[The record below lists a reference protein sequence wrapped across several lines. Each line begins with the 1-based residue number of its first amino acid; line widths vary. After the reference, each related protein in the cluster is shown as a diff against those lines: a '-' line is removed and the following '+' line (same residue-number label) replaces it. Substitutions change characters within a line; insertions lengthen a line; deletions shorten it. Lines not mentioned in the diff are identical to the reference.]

1 MDIMIRAALVKG
13 QDGVVLRPLT
23 TSDKVLF
30 NNFYEQSQN
39 KYVDLTLKNDKGT
52 KTYDQLKTA
61 WALIDLTFQAIHYR
75 KPNSAERRQFGSE
88 LVKDFGD
95 KIPSLLHDGEEVSV
109 SMSEMSKK
117 QMANLIRNLMYNLA
131 ENCDF
136 GDDLLRGAELNVKN
150 IFLEWQ
156 THKSTLDKDPD
167 DYDEEGELLSIEEW
181 RQRHPISFA
190 SGVGGPLEL
199 AHIVSKGADEI
210 HRECCWNALMLTPEE
225 HRMQHQKGW
234 NEFLKIYPHLRGRVE
249 RARRIAGKLALLEAE
264 NNGSLH

>member
-1 MDIMIRAALVKG
+1 MIRAALVKG
-13 QDGVVLRPLT
+13 QDGVVLRPVT
-23 TSDKVLF
+23 ATDKVLF
-30 NNFYEQSQN
+30 SNFYEQSQN
-39 KYVDLTLKNDKGT
+39 KYVNITLKNDKGT

-61 WALIDLTFQAIHYR
+61 WALIGLTFQAIHYR
-75 KPNSAERRQFGSE
+75 KPNSSERRAFGNE
-88 LVKDFGD
+88 LVQELGD
-95 KIPSLLHDGEEVSV
+95 KIPSLLHEGEETSV

-117 QMANLIRNLMYNLA
+117 QMSNFIRNLVYNLA

-136 GDDLLRGAELNVKN
+136 GDDLLKNAEISVKN

-167 DYDEEGELLSIEEW
+167 DYDDNGELLSMDEW
-181 RQRHPISFA
+181 RERHKISFA

-199 AHIVSKGADEI
+199 AHIVSKGADEM
-210 HRECCWNALMLTPEE
+210 HRDCCWNALMLTPAE

-264 NNGSLH
+264 NGIVH

>member
-1 MDIMIRAALVKG
+1 MIRAALVKG
-13 QDGVVLRPLT
+13 QDGVVLRPVT

-30 NNFYEQSQN
+30 SNFYEQSQN
-39 KYVDLTLKNDKGT
+39 KYVNITLKNDKGT
-52 KTYDQLKTA
+52 KTYEQLKTA
-61 WALIDLTFQAIHYR
+61 WALIDLTFQVIHYR
-75 KPNSAERRQFGSE
+75 KPNGAERRQFGSE

-117 QMANLIRNLMYNLA
+117 QMANFIRNLIYNLA

-136 GDDLLRGAELNVKN
+136 SDKFLENAEISVKN

-156 THKSTLDKDPD
+156 THKSSLDKDPD
-167 DYDEEGELLSIEEW
+167 DYDENGELLSIEEW

-225 HRMQHQKGW
+225 HRQQHQKGW

-264 NNGSLH
+264 NGTVH